1 MRKAL
6 SILAVAIISATM
18 VFAGGS
24 GESSSNSLRFMWW
37 GGDARNAATIDVI
50 NKYMEENPGIQIAAE
65 INSDSGYIDKVAVM
79 LSSGTAPDIMQQN
92 VDAVPDFVS
101 RGDFFVDLKH
111 FFFGD
116 ALRMDFLRS
125 GCRTDRRFG
134 GTVQREKQRRSKR
147 YEQSCGSL
155 KKYSFC
161 NGGKYKAAIW
171 SHRNTVKFSSHNKN
185 SYGGFLGGL

>member
-1 MRKAL
+1 MG
-6 SILAVAIISATM
+6 AVSGAVLDYIIHIPFTA
-18 VFAGGS
+18 FL
-24 GESSSNSLRFMWW
+24 E
-37 GGDARNAATIDVI
+37 DARRICKHALRRLHNYSV
-50 NKYMEENPGIQIAAE
+50 
-65 INSDSGYIDKVAVM
+65 
-79 LSSGTAPDIMQQN
+79 
-92 VDAVPDFVS
+92 FVGS
-101 RGDFFVDLKH
+101 FYFFVDLKH